1 MGTVSVLSRIFCLNS
16 GVANGD
22 ICFFDKRRL
31 ELKNVNIFKMEKYI
45 SRRKIRPFK

>member
-22 ICFFDKRRL
+22 ICFLDKGRL
-31 ELKNVNIFKMEKYI
+31 ELKNVNVFKMEKNI
-45 SRRKIRPFK
+45 FQKEK